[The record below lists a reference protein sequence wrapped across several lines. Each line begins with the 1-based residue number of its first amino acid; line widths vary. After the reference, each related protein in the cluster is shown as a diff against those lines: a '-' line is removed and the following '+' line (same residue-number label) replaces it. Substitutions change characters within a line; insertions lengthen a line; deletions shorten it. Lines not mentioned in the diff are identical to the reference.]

1 MSFDVSV
8 SFSAYFREHL
18 MESKKKWTRQKL
30 SRVKRFYEV
39 ETLAFAACREC
50 ECCRKQNSK
59 NKSMKTNMMFEAF
72 MLKFRWTKR
81 ASHINA
87 WHFPITKHIWF
98 GTKLFSIHFPFN
110 LLQLQHPDQ
119 NLPRNEKKI
128 NFYLANRTK
137 YGQWESNQLRI
148 YWSLT
153 FSCINVLNT
162 FCADFVRRTWHIASL
177 FNKTIFCRNCFWNED
192 KCSNKLLQLV
202 VEIHIENKI
211 SIWNLKLYFEKLRN
225 FILLSISNFATGN
238 TRITNILP
246 TAD

>member
-1 MSFDVSV
+1 MT
-8 SFSAYFREHL
+8 FSYNQAHMIWNETFFN
-18 MESKKKWTRQKL
+18 SL
-30 SRVKRFYEV
+30 SIQ
-39 ETLAFAACREC
+39 FAA
-50 ECCRKQNSK
+50 
-59 NKSMKTNMMFEAF
+59 
-72 MLKFRWTKR
+72 
-81 ASHINA
+81 ASTS
-87 WHFPITKHIWF
+87 WSEFTPQW
-98 GTKLFSIHFPFN
+98 
-110 LLQLQHPDQ
+110 
-119 NLPRNEKKI
+119 KKI

-153 FSCINVLNT
+153 FSCIYVLNT
-162 FCADFVRRTWHIASL
+162 FCADFVRWTWHIASL

-238 TRITNILP
+238 TRIKNILP